1 MLAINST
8 NITG

>member
-8 NITG
+8 QP